1 MIVLMCVCVIVRAVR
16 CSILLPAWFL
26 TTTLWCEEGLACV
39 YAYTCLLCS
48 TRIAIEYNV
57 N

>member
-26 TTTLWCEEGLACV
+26 TTTLWCEEGWRV
-39 YAYTCLLCS
+39 Y
-48 TRIAIEYNV
+48 TRIRAYYVVRGLQLNIM
-57 N
+57 